1 MADVYPRIITFP
13 ITVRRMRFEFP
24 DDLDT
29 VFIEGEPEGSYM
41 NIGVSLLLPYLEPY
55 LIRTM
60 RSARSHVT
68 EQALVA
74 DLDRFVEQEG
84 QHYRQ
89 HARFNAVFR
98 DRGFTG
104 LAPLERELD
113 ADYRRFSETKSL
125 RFNLAYAEG
134 FEAFTAAMA
143 CSACSLAERDRA
155 KWNPV
160 ALDLFLWHLVE
171 EIEHRTV
178 AFDVYQHVFG
188 GYSYRLV
195 VGLFA
200 QVHLVRFISRAARTM
215 LASDPRTVS
224 GYGGQAGRR
233 QRTRRQRRDVI
244 RELLP
249 RVLRT
254 YSPWYDPRQMS
265 IPRAVAD
272 LTAHYTKTAISTS
285 T

>member
-1 MADVYPRIITFP
+1 MD

-29 VFIEGEPEGSYM
+29 VFIEGEPEDSYM
-41 NIGVSLLLPYLEPY
+41 NIALSLLLPYLEPY

-60 RSARSHVT
+60 RSARGHVT
-68 EQALVA
+68 DPALVA

-98 DRGFTG
+98 DRGFAG

-134 FEAFTAAMA
+134 FEAFTCAMA
-143 CSACSLAERDRA
+143 CTACSLVERDRA
-155 KWNPV
+155 KWNPA

-178 AFDVYQHVFG
+178 AFDVYEHVFG
-188 GYSYRLV
+188 SYPYR
-195 VGLFA
+195 VGVGMFA
-200 QVHLVRFISRAARTM
+200 QRHLLRFMWRAASTM
-215 LASDPRTVS
+215 LRADPRTPAAF
-224 GYGGQAGRR
+224 GGEAGRQARARR
-233 QRTRRQRRDVI
+233 QREDLV

-249 RVLRT
+249 RVLST
-254 YSPWYDPRQMS
+254 YSPWYDPRK
-265 IPRAVAD
+265 IRVPKAVED
-272 LTAHYTKTAISTS
+272 LTAHYTTVAVSTS
-285 T
+285 G